1 MDIVEPSEKGTFQIV
16 LIMDLM
22 NAHFRTMTDAD
33 AKQLF
38 IAFVKMVRSMRDK
51 QKEFFQTRNMNVLR
65 DAKKLE
71 KDVDGTVVGLF
82 SDEQMQLF

>member
-1 MDIVEPSEKGTFQIV
+1 
-16 LIMDLM
+16 MDLK
-22 NAHFRTMTDAD
+22 NAHFRTMSDAES
-33 AKQLF
+33 KQMF
-38 IAFVKMVRSMRDK
+38 IEFVKLVRSMRDK

-71 KDVDGTVVGLF
+71 KDVDGTVAGLF